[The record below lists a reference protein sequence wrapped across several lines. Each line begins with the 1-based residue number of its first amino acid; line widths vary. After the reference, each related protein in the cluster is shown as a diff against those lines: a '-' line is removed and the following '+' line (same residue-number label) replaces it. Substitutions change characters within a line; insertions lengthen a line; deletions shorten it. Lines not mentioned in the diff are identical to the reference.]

1 MAACWL
7 LLTVKGPDM
16 LEAGLQLAFRFF
28 GGFFEIT
35 GQQFGGYGR
44 VEKVLAPP
52 VGGGHV
58 GPPARRM
65 RRCERHYRE
74 PDFAAQAAA
83 FQNCLNRSLLRSPR
97 TCLGGAMID
106 VSLILKV
113 APIGWNQRN
122 PPHSHFRL

>member
-52 VGGGHV
+52 CGWRPCRATSQANAALRAALPGTGF
-58 GPPARRM
+58 RRTSS
-65 RRCERHYRE
+65 RLPELS
-74 PDFAAQAAA
+74 Q
-83 FQNCLNRSLLRSPR
+83 
-97 TCLGGAMID
+97 
-106 VSLILKV
+106 SLI
-113 APIGWNQRN
+113 APLSSDLLGR
-122 PPHSHFRL
+122 SDD